1 MGVIRLA
8 RDPLCAVVLCLSL
21 GTAANTQPRLSTF
34 EFELTGQASPA
45 LARLTAYA
53 QAVEKS
59 TGERVF
65 GSDAL
70 SRFDEAKRIVLEDGK
85 GAVAQLEVIPSTPGA
100 FRVSGQWSPQ
110 LDARKDARALR
121 LMLDVMGN
129 PGIMVVML
137 EANGDREVLRPVS
150 DARIKRVLLEQG
162 FRIQAAPRVYL
173 DHLSDIRKQFE
184 FRRRASLD
192 VTVAQPL
199 GTTIANKVDEEYMIA
214 WRDMVLGQG
223 NDKATLDA
231 ARAADASFVLV
242 GDSYAHELPLPPAA
256 AAWAQQGYRQA
267 RAQLTFQV
275 MSVNQQVLAASG
287 AENATEMDLSLDAA
301 GTKAIAAAAA
311 RVAEHMGVE
320 IAANIRSRDLRIK

>member
-1 MGVIRLA
+1 MGVIRALISALLVCTLA
-8 RDPLCAVVLCLSL
+8 GPAD
-21 GTAANTQPRLSTF
+21 TQQQQSTF
-34 EFELTGQASPA
+34 EFELSGQSDAA
-45 LARLTAYA
+45 HARLAAYA
-53 QAVEKS
+53 QAVERS
-59 TGERVF
+59 TGQRVF

-70 SRFDEAKRIVLEDGK
+70 AQFDEAKRIVLEDGK
-85 GAVAQLEVIPSTPGA
+85 GAVAQLQVVPSGA
-100 FRVSGQWSPQ
+100 GTFRVSGQWSPQ

-121 LMLDVMGN
+121 LMLDAMGN

-150 DARIKRVLLEQG
+150 DARIKRALLEQG

-173 DHLSDIRKQFE
+173 DHLAEIRKQFE
-184 FRRRASLD
+184 FRRRATLD

-199 GTTIANKVDEEYMIA
+199 GTTVANKVDEEYMIA

-231 ARAADASFVLV
+231 ARGANAAFVLV
-242 GDSYAHELPLPPAA
+242 GDCYAQELPLPPAA
-256 AAWAQQGYRQA
+256 ASWAQQGYRQA

-275 MSVNQQVLAASG
+275 MSVHQQVVAASG
-287 AENATEMDLSLDAA
+287 EENATEMDLSLEAA

-311 RVAEHMGVE
+311 RGAEHMGVE
-320 IAANIRSRDLRIK
+320 IATNLRSRDLGIR